1 MATNDFRTKTMMI
14 RRTNISTPGVWP
26 VAIDVGYSG
35 VKIFSPNVIAC
46 FPAFAV
52 PVKGQLLDL
61 HVESSD
67 DTILYRDDKDSKIWL
82 VGKAAQDSV
91 SKNDPDT
98 ATMSIYGRNRY
109 FSDMFRIISNV
120 ALGIACTKSYF
131 GDPGDL
137 PVVLRTG
144 LPNEYIESD
153 NVYIKEAFEGLH
165 SFDMKIGD
173 DKWEHYD
180 IVIGKGEV
188 SVMPQPM
195 GTLLSVATGN
205 DGKLRAE
212 ANLYYT
218 SPTLVCDP
226 GFGTFDCFGLNGK
239 DVRGQDTFEAFG
251 MKQVLADVS
260 EEIFKKYHV
269 EIPVPAMQS
278 YLEKGTVVVYDRK
291 NRTSIEVPF
300 GDILEKHSADVA
312 KKAIDNLDNM
322 YDLGEYKYLILTGGT
337 GEAWYPYFKEA
348 FKGMQTL
355 TIIPGN
361 QNTMGI
367 VTDKD
372 GHPAPLPFIFSNVRG
387 YYMALCHK

>member
-1 MATNDFRTKTMMI
+1 MNTKDFRTKTMMI
-14 RRTNISTPGVWP
+14 ERSNIARPGEWDI
-26 VAIDVGYSG
+26 AIDVGYSG
-35 VKIFSPNVIAC
+35 VKLFSPNMIAC
-46 FPAFAV
+46 FPAFAT
-52 PVKGQLLDL
+52 PVKGELLDIQTDNAPD
-61 HVESSD
+61 S
-67 DTILYRDDKDSKIWL
+67 ILYRDDPDSKIWF
-82 VGKAAQDSV
+82 VGKVAQDSI

-109 FSDMFRIISNV
+109 FSDMFRVISNV
-120 ALGIACTKSYF
+120 ALGIACSKNSF
-131 GDPGDL
+131 GDPKDL
-137 PVVLRTG
+137 PIVLRTG
-144 LPNEYIESD
+144 LPNEYIASD
-153 NVYIKEAFEGLH
+153 NEYIKEAFEGLH
-165 SFDMKIGD
+165 SFDLKIGNRD
-173 DKWEHYD
+173 WNHYEL
-180 IVIGKGEV
+180 VLARGNV

-205 DGKLRAE
+205 DGKMRKEAE
-212 ANLYYT
+212 LYYT

-239 DVRGQDTFEAFG
+239 DVRGQNTFEAFG

-260 EEIFKKYHV
+260 AEIFDKHHV
-269 EIPVPAMQS
+269 KIPVPAMQS
-278 YLEKGTVVVYDRK
+278 YLEKGTIVNFDRRK
-291 NRTSIEVPF
+291 KTSVEMPF
-300 GDILEKHSADVA
+300 ADILEKHSKNVA

-322 YDLGEYKYLILTGGT
+322 YDLSEYKYLILTGGT

-367 VTDKD
+367 ITDEN

-387 YYMALCHK
+387 YYMALCHQ

>member
-1 MATNDFRTKTMMI
+1 MNTKDFRTKTMMI
-14 RRTNISTPGVWP
+14 KRENVHGDDSWP

-35 VKIFSPNVIAC
+35 VKLFSPNIIAC

-61 HVESSD
+61 KTETSN
-67 DTILYRDDKDSKIWL
+67 DTILYRDDENARIWL

-120 ALGIACTKSYF
+120 ALGLACTRNEF
-131 GDPGDL
+131 GDPSGL

-153 NVYIKEAFEGLH
+153 NIYLKESFEGLH

-173 DKWEHYD
+173 GDWAHYD
-180 IVIGKGEV
+180 IVLAKGNV

-205 DGKLRAE
+205 DGNMRSE
-212 ANLYYT
+212 AALYYT

-239 DVRGQDTFEAFG
+239 DVRGQDTFEAYG
-251 MKQVLADVS
+251 MKQVLSDVS
-260 EEIFKKYHV
+260 DEIFSKYHV

-278 YLEKGTVVVYDRK
+278 YLEKGTIVVYDRR
-291 NRTSIEVPF
+291 NRTSVEVPF
-300 GDILEKHSADVA
+300 GDILEKHCIDVA

-337 GEAWYPYFKEA
+337 GEAWFPYFKEA

-367 VTDKD
+367 IMDEN